1 MIPGNYDI
9 TVYRGGTFSID
20 FSATDEDGPINFST
34 TYTEAK
40 LEVYPAWLNTSDDL
54 PLEPIYEMNTT
65 NGLIIL
71 VGTSGT
77 LYISSVDTQALPFQS
92 GNYKLKFI
100 IDVPIAPIVDILL
113 RGIIRVE
120 N

>member
-71 VGTSGT
+71 GGTSGT
-77 LYISSVDTQALPFQS
+77 LYIPAENTQALPFQS
-92 GNYKLKFI
+92 GSYKLKFI